1 VPPERT
7 LGDPTFGGPGYKV
20 VERVL
25 LTIERY
31 SMFEQGDGVL
41 VAFSGG
47 PDSTCL
53 FDVLARLRGKLG
65 LKLAAAHVDHGLSDA
80 SADISA
86 KVSTAVAEAGFEA
99 HVVRIPD
106 LEGPNLHARAR
117 DFRYGFLDLV
127 AERESMARI
136 ATGHTLDDRAET
148 TVARLVHGSG
158 TKGLAGVPPIE
169 GKRVRPLIDLRR
181 NETRG
186 YCDECGLDY
195 YEDPSNENDRFERT
209 FVRSKVIPA
218 IEERWGDGGIRAIA
232 QSSERLRE
240 DAAAI
245 DHLTDRVFADI
256 AKIEGDTAR
265 IPTDALLAIPRAFR
279 RRILERSVGRVRDRS
294 AGIDE
299 VLAALDAGKPTG
311 ASKSFSIAGGT
322 EVVLSSD
329 EVVVDG
335 RHQGDH

>member
-1 VPPERT
+1 
-7 LGDPTFGGPGYKV
+7 
-20 VERVL
+20 
-25 LTIERY
+25 
-31 SMFEQGDGVL
+31 MFEQGDGVL

-127 AERESMARI
+127 AERESMERI
-136 ATGHTLDDRAET
+136 ATGHTLDDRTET
-148 TVARLVHGSG
+148 TVARLVHGAG
-158 TKGLAGVPPIE
+158 TKGLAGIPPIE

-181 NETRG
+181 NETRE
-186 YCDECGLDY
+186 YCEECGIDY
-195 YEDPSNENDRFERT
+195 YEDPSNENERFERA
-209 FVRSKVIPA
+209 FVRSKVIPV
-218 IEERWGDGGIRAIA
+218 IEKRWGDGGIRAIS

-245 DHLTDRVFADI
+245 DQLTDRVYADI
-256 AKIEGDTAR
+256 AKVEGDTTR
-265 IPTDALLAIPRAFR
+265 MPMDALLALPRAFR
-279 RRILERSVGRVRDRS
+279 RRILERAVGRVRDRS

-299 VLAALDAGKPTG
+299 VLAALDGGKPTG
-311 ASKSFSIAGGT
+311 EAKSFAIAGGT
-322 EVVLSSD
+322 EVVLSTD
-329 EVVVDG
+329 GVVVEG